1 MRVAL
6 GFSCSN
12 RAHCETSFLNC
23 AGISVRP
30 KSFQSH
36 KTIRGAASAFWL
48 GWVPV
53 FLPRNGSAPVALP
66 FSAARIP

>member
-36 KTIRGAASAFWL
+36 KTI
-48 GWVPV
+48 
-53 FLPRNGSAPVALP
+53 APGVLSLP
-66 FSAARIP
+66 FG

>member
-36 KTIRGAASAFWL
+36 KTIG
-48 GWVPV
+48 V
-53 FLPRNGSAPVALP
+53 LPLP
-66 FSAARIP
+66 FG